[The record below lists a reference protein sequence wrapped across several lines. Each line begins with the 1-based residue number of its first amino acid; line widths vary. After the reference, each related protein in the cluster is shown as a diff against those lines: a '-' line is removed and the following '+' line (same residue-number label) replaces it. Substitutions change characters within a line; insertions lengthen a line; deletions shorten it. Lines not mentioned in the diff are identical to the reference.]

1 MHIRDVIVAPVIT
14 EKSHLQ
20 IEKGKYTFEVATK
33 ATKVDVRNAVEKIF
47 KVDVDQVN
55 MLTKRSKRKTF
66 GRYVGKSPMWKKAIV
81 TVKPGQKIDQFFE
94 GM

>member
-20 IEKGKYTFEVATK
+20 VEKGKYTFEVATK